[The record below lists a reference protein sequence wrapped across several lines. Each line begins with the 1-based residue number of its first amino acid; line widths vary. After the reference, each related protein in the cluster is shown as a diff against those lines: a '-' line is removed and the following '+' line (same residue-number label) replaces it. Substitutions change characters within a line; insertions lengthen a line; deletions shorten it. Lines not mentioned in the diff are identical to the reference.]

1 MRARQAFKIEDR
13 IAPHL
18 MVPDPCANIGC
29 GRLQELRSGAPEE
42 SRKVIWGN
50 NLVDG
55 TRAALGP
62 NYDVGRGGVAAAGGA
77 CCIGIRGA
85 LEVEG
90 RKVGSIAKFRNKRSE
105 RAHEN
110 AFVKSW
116 FSPLSILNSVRIPC
130 GG

>member
-1 MRARQAFKIEDR
+1 M
-13 IAPHL
+13 
-18 MVPDPCANIGC
+18 
-29 GRLQELRSGAPEE
+29 
-42 SRKVIWGN
+42 IWGN

-90 RKVGSIAKFRNKRSE
+90 RKVGGIAK
-105 RAHEN
+105 
-110 AFVKSW
+110 
-116 FSPLSILNSVRIPC
+116 
-130 GG
+130 

>member
-1 MRARQAFKIEDR
+1 MRANGASLFEDR

-18 MVPDPCANIGC
+18 MGPDPCANIGC
-29 GRLQELRSGAPEE
+29 GRLQELRSGAPED

-77 CCIGIRGA
+77 CCIDIRGA

-90 RKVGSIAKFRNKRSE
+90 RKVGGMAKWSQQT
-105 RAHEN
+105 
-110 AFVKSW
+110 V
-116 FSPLSILNSVRIPC
+116 
-130 GG
+130 

>member
-1 MRARQAFKIEDR
+1 MRARQASQIEDR

-18 MVPDPCANIGC
+18 VGPDPCANIGC
-29 GRLQELRSGAPEE
+29 GRLQELRSGAPED

-90 RKVGSIAKFRNKRSE
+90 RKVGSIAKFRNKRSDE
-105 RAHEN
+105 LTRMPRQ
-110 AFVKSW
+110 V
-116 FSPLSILNSVRIPC
+116 LV
-130 GG
+130 